1 MNLYECLEKYKEITL
16 KLIEKVKQDEDE
28 FEELIDKRSEI
39 LEKIKNMNFSSEEIK
54 EIVDDL
60 NIMKLDEE
68 LVRLMKVEQV
78 KIKSKMDVLKRGQQA
93 AKNYNRAFEFQNFF
107 TARSK

>member
-1 MNLYECLEKYKEITL
+1 MNLYECLEEYKKITL
-16 KLIEKVKQDEDE
+16 DLIEKIKQDNDE
-28 FEELIDKRSEI
+28 FEELIDKRSEV
-39 LEKIKNMNFSSEEIK
+39 LENIKNLNFSSEEFK
-54 EIVDDL
+54 KIVNDL
-60 NIMKLDEE
+60 DLLRLDEE

-78 KIKSKMDVLKRGQQA
+78 KIKSKMDVIKRGRQA

>member
-1 MNLYECLEKYKEITL
+1 MNLYECLENYKAITL
-16 KLIEKVKQDEDE
+16 ELIEKIKQDNDE
-28 FEELIDKRSEI
+28 FEEFIDKRSEV
-39 LEKIKNMNFSSEEIK
+39 LENIKNLNFSSEEFK
-54 EIVDDL
+54 KIVNSLDL
-60 NIMKLDEE
+60 LRLDEE

-78 KIKSKMDVLKRGQQA
+78 KIKSKMDVIKRGRQA

>member
-1 MNLYECLEKYKEITL
+1 MNLYECLEKYKKITL
-16 KLIEKVKQDEDE
+16 ELIEKIKQDNDE
-28 FEELIDKRSEI
+28 FEELIDKRSEV
-39 LEKIKNMNFSSEEIK
+39 LENIKNLNFSSEEFK
-54 EIVDDL
+54 KIVDDL
-60 NIMKLDEE
+60 DIIKLDEE

-78 KIKSKMDVLKRGQQA
+78 KIKSKMDVIKRGRQA